1 MNPPA
6 PPQDPMPALSPEQ
19 INQMIDDILKE
30 TMPATLPDP
39 EKLYDHFMSQIEPDL
54 MTLMIPTL
62 KTRYAQETAEEAKE
76 REIRY
81 KKAFEEYDR
90 LYTRYSASLTT
101 TVHACSKGAVAS
113 LEKGSRAEDDKKISS
128 LFSDIESSS

>member
-6 PPQDPMPALSPEQ
+6 PPQDTVPTLSPEQ
-19 INQMIDDILKE
+19 INRMIEDMLKE
-30 TMPATLPDP
+30 MMPTELPDP

-62 KTRYAQETAEEAKE
+62 KTRYARETAEEAAE
-76 REIRY
+76 RKVRY

-90 LYTRYSASLTT
+90 LYAGYATSLTA
-101 TVHACSKGAVAS
+101 TVHACNKGAVAS
-113 LEKGSRAEDDKKISS
+113 LEKGSRAEDEKTIDTLISGMQ
-128 LFSDIESSS
+128 SS